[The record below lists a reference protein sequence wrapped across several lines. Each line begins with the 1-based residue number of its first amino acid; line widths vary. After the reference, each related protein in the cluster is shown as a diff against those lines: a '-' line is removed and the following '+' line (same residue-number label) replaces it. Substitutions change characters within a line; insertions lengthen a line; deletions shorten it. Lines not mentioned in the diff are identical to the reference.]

1 MAVIDTPEVIE
12 LLREFGQRVALRGGN
27 PYRAKA
33 YARAA
38 ESLGTLTVPLD
49 EVIREGRL
57 REISGV
63 GEAIANIVTR
73 LHETGTHPG
82 LAAMRKEV
90 PAGVLEMLT
99 VPGLRPEKVMKLYKE
114 LGITSLAALEAAAKA
129 DRLKGVKGLGP
140 ALQAKIL
147 QGIAIGREAEGR
159 RHIHRAAALLR
170 NAEQRLRQA
179 NPNLKRITPAGE
191 FRRGCELVS
200 DLSLVVE
207 LQGAEVGTMRSGSQL
222 QQGGE
227 DRLDVY
233 LIARPAQQLPSGHV
247 AEDCGKRILHGADD
261 TLRLGRAVELE
272 AAMDARDHEIEAS
285 QDVIRI
291 IERTVGQDVRFNAFE
306 DAEAPAV
313 ALVEALNLHVL
324 RFNLLDRQA
333 SGVMRGLRVIGDA
346 EILIP
351 TAAGGLGDSLQRVD
365 TIR

>member
-1 MAVIDTPEVIE
+1 MA
-12 LLREFGQRVALRGGN
+12 RSS
-27 PYRAKA
+27 
-33 YARAA
+33 AR
-38 ESLGTLTVPLD
+38 
-49 EVIREGRL
+49 RL

-247 AEDCGKRILHGADD
+247 AEDCGKRICTARMIRCVWVGRSSLKRLW
-261 TLRLGRAVELE
+261 TLATTKSKRA
-272 AAMDARDHEIEAS
+272 RTH
-285 QDVIRI
+285 QDNRANRRPGCQI
-291 IERTVGQDVRFNAFE
+291 QC
-306 DAEAPAV
+306 
-313 ALVEALNLHVL
+313 L
-324 RFNLLDRQA
+324 
-333 SGVMRGLRVIGDA
+333 
-346 EILIP
+346 
-351 TAAGGLGDSLQRVD
+351 
-365 TIR
+365 